1 MATKTPPASREVRP
15 FSPKPELRKLDPKP
29 RNSPGNDARK
39 NRAHISNQ
47 VSLLVVLSKYTSA
60 TLSPHIRRILTNG
73 RIPVAMA
80 DAEELALRAQLAELE
95 RERETLKG
103 ILELEAMKRQLL
115 KGCPIGPRAAWGE
128 PELRDGGAAPDV
140 PSTVTTIH
148 APDLSAEDKKRLAA
162 LLASDADDDDND
174 DDDDDDDDDA
184 HFDSQ
189 SPAEMAATLARMED
203 ELAELTLLRD
213 QDELLLLKAQL
224 AALQASA
231 PQ

>member
-1 MATKTPPASREVRP
+1 
-15 FSPKPELRKLDPKP
+15 
-29 RNSPGNDARK
+29 
-39 NRAHISNQ
+39 
-47 VSLLVVLSKYTSA
+47 
-60 TLSPHIRRILTNG
+60 
-73 RIPVAMA
+73 MA

-162 LLASDADDDDND
+162 L
-174 DDDDDDDDDA
+174 
-184 HFDSQ
+184 
-189 SPAEMAATLARMED
+189 
-203 ELAELTLLRD
+203 
-213 QDELLLLKAQL
+213 
-224 AALQASA
+224 
-231 PQ
+231 

>member
-1 MATKTPPASREVRP
+1 MAEV
-15 FSPKPELRKLDPKP
+15 
-29 RNSPGNDARK
+29 
-39 NRAHISNQ
+39 
-47 VSLLVVLSKYTSA
+47 
-60 TLSPHIRRILTNG
+60 
-73 RIPVAMA
+73 
-80 DAEELALRAQLAELE
+80 EELALRQQLAEME

-103 ILELEAMKRQLL
+103 ILELEAMKKQLL
-115 KGCPIGPRAAWGE
+115 KDVPLGPRAAWGE
-128 PELRDGGAAPDV
+128 PELHFDGVAPDV
-140 PSTVTTIH
+140 PSTVTH
-148 APDLSAEDKKRLAA
+148 APELSAEDEKRLAA